1 MVFKFNTLT
10 HSSFHFCVLHVVSLY
25 FYVIFFSQPDS
36 SVTPVF
42 DQFVV
47 DGLVQDR
54 FSMQLCSS
62 SELDP
67 SAEPTVAGTMVS
79 NSTVTV
85 CSTHVFPLWIVGF
98 LQIFVIV
105 RRIMIAFCRFS
116 LLKRYQCFYWREVQ
130 FFSWIGPRIL
140 KAQNLFQKNCAA

>member
-1 MVFKFNTLT
+1 MVFKFNTLR
-10 HSSFHFCVLHVVSLY
+10 HFPFHILRPSLTLIVLLCY
-25 FYVIFFSQPDS
+25 LFLQPDS

-47 DGLVQDR
+47 DGLVLDR

-85 CSTHVFPLWIVGF
+85 CSTLWIVGF

-105 RRIMIAFCRFS
+105 RRIMIVFCRFS
-116 LLKRYQCFYWREVQ
+116 L
-130 FFSWIGPRIL
+130 
-140 KAQNLFQKNCAA
+140 